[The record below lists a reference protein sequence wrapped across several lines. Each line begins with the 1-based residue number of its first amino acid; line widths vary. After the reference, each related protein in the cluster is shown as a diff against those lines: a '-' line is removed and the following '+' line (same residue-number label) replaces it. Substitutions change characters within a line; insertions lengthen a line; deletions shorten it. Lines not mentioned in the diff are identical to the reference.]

1 MRQRRPAAAAHG
13 QSANLPAR
21 LLELGHADRGSKS
34 SSSKPGPSTQL
45 GASPLWSVIQSIRA
59 LQNNAAAILKYNLQT
74 PLRQH
79 SGIDHWMV
87 MAIEAGVGAT
97 AMRSTLTTR
106 WPLDWQGEPF
116 VVPGAT
122 AVLPV
127 IVVLLG

>member
-1 MRQRRPAAAAHG
+1 
-13 QSANLPAR
+13 
-21 LLELGHADRGSKS
+21 
-34 SSSKPGPSTQL
+34 
-45 GASPLWSVIQSIRA
+45 
-59 LQNNAAAILKYNLQT
+59 
-74 PLRQH
+74 
-79 SGIDHWMV
+79 MV

-97 AMRSTLTTR
+97 AMRSTLTKG

>member
-1 MRQRRPAAAAHG
+1 LRQRRPAAAAHG
-13 QSANLPAR
+13 QAANLPGR

-45 GASPLWSVIQSIRA
+45 RA